1 MSVDPTPRAG
11 WRRTKIVATIGPATR
26 EPSTLRELIDA
37 GVDVMRLNFSHAGA
51 AEHAETIERIR
62 AASETIGREVGVLGD
77 LPGPKLRLDELGGG
91 VVDLEVGTE
100 LRLTQDEM
108 LGDPECLPVSAPG
121 LASAVTEGD
130 SVFLADGRI
139 RLAVRGTDGEDVEC
153 TVEVGGPVASHQG
166 VNLPGAERGL
176 PAVGERDLEWVD
188 FAVDHGIDLLAV
200 SFVRTRSDLEPVE
213 RRLAERACDI
223 PLIAKIEKPQAAENA
238 EEIVKAT
245 LSGIMI
251 ARGDLGIE
259 VPIAQVPVLQKRLI
273 ALAGR
278 NSKPA
283 ITATQMLASMVDAPR
298 PTRAEVTDVANAIY
312 DGTDAVM
319 LSEETAVGDHPVAA
333 VRVME
338 EIARE
343 TEPNLP
349 FGDWVFNRVASDPD
363 DVAASVARAAVGST
377 YTLGL
382 AALVVPTRSGR
393 TARLVS
399 AHRPSV
405 PVLAVS
411 ERIETVRR
419 LNLLFGVR
427 CVQSPNREEFRD
439 LLDDC
444 ARLAREHGVARSGD
458 LIGVGP
464 YQLKLQMRV
473 QNAPGERDE
482 VLCHLGWQK
491 SLQKFA
497 RHSREEN
504 LSTVRHGHDTLCK
517 CQR

>member
-1 MSVDPTPRAG
+1 MSIGTGRRAD
-11 WRRTKIVATIGPATR
+11 WRRTKIVATIGPASR
-26 EPSTLRELIDA
+26 EPDMLRELIDA
-37 GVDVMRLNFSHAGA
+37 GVDVMRLNFSHATPP
-51 AEHAETIERIR
+51 EHAETLERIR
-62 AASETIGREVGVLGD
+62 EAAATLGKEVGVLGD
-77 LPGPKLRLDELGGG
+77 LPGPKLRLDELEGG
-91 VVDLEVGTE
+91 VVELHAGSE
-100 LRLTQDEM
+100 LRLTRDDV
-108 LGDPECLPVSAPG
+108 LGRPDCLPLTAPD
-121 LASAVTEGD
+121 LATAVADGD
-130 SVFLADGRI
+130 AIYLADGRI
-139 RLAVRGTDGEDVEC
+139 RLSVLGTNGGDVEC
-153 TVEVGGPVASHQG
+153 RVEVGGPVASHQG

-176 PAVGERDLEWVD
+176 AAVGSHDLEWVD

-200 SFVRTRSDLEPVE
+200 SFVRTRADLEPVE
-213 RRLAERACDI
+213 RRLEQRGSDI
-223 PLIAKIEKPQAAENA
+223 PLIAKIEKPQAANNA
-238 EEIVKAT
+238 EEIAKAA

-259 VPIAQVPVLQKRLI
+259 LPIAQVPVLQKRLI

-283 ITATQMLASMVDAPR
+283 ITATQMLASMVGASR

-319 LSEETAVGDHPVAA
+319 LSEETAVGEHPVAA

-349 FGDWVFNRVASDPD
+349 FGDWVFTRVAADHD

-382 AALVVPTRSGR
+382 SALVVPTMSGR

-427 CVQSPNREEFRD
+427 CVQSPTREDFRD
-439 LLDDC
+439 MLDDC
-444 ARLAREHGVARSGD
+444 ARLAREHRVAGSGD
-458 LIGVGP
+458 LIGVTAGLP
-464 YQLKLQMRV
+464 NQELGTNVFEVHRV
-473 QNAPGERDE
+473 P
-482 VLCHLGWQK
+482 
-491 SLQKFA
+491 
-497 RHSREEN
+497 
-504 LSTVRHGHDTLCK
+504 
-517 CQR
+517 